1 MVCYLLVLSF
11 FLSRAKR
18 LGGRAASAGAC
29 ERRAC
34 KSDGVLLFQ
43 RRRSLSCHSL
53 PFQPILRNID
63 FLSELAKTYENSPR
77 SISEGGR
84 TWQVLPVE
92 VKCCIIITCL
102 KMSRTKR
109 PMQHH
114 VAPHRRCRFFVHV
127 PRENAG
133 RNTMSHLTAAGCI
146 AADPLRPAKLAAMTY
161 DCYDCHYMT
170 VMTFPRYDCY
180 DFSLFPFIL
189 ERLPRL
195 PTPTKLITAFEARTH
210 LVRSFH

>member
-1 MVCYLLVLSF
+1 MTRPMHMPNALCKTALQSKRAQHLRRTNVCVTNL
-11 FLSRAKR
+11 
-18 LGGRAASAGAC
+18 
-29 ERRAC
+29 
-34 KSDGVLLFQ
+34 
-43 RRRSLSCHSL
+43 
-53 PFQPILRNID
+53 
-63 FLSELAKTYENSPR
+63 
-77 SISEGGR
+77 
-84 TWQVLPVE
+84 
-92 VKCCIIITCL
+92 
-102 KMSRTKR
+102 SRTKR